1 MGGKWKPELAA
12 AAQKRWRER
21 HPEQFKL
28 IRAEQYRA
36 SRALLDALK
45 DGPCTDCGGRFP
57 PECMDWDHLRD
68 KKFDLA
74 NANTRSP
81 ASILAEIAKCELVC
95 ANCHRIRTKGR
106 R

>member
-21 HPEQFKL
+21 HP
-28 IRAEQYRA
+28 
-36 SRALLDALK
+36 DALK